1 MGQVV
6 YRHNISFQ
14 FLQHNESNHL
24 HKTRTCDKL
33 MQTFSNQTTNHRSKA
48 TNCFFGNDSY
58 IAMFHWISLNCEA
71 MTIWRWWAPL
81 YSLDTILAHTF
92 LIFQSL
98 KSQKK
103 WLILDNP
110 KGLTNINIW
119 TSEATWRCVSS
130 RSREI
135 HMIMPMWIALRS

>member
-1 MGQVV
+1 
-6 YRHNISFQ
+6 
-14 FLQHNESNHL
+14 
-24 HKTRTCDKL
+24 
-33 MQTFSNQTTNHRSKA
+33 
-48 TNCFFGNDSY
+48 
-58 IAMFHWISLNCEA
+58 MFHWIFLNCKA
-71 MTIWRWWAPL
+71 MSIWRWWAPL
-81 YSLDTILAHTF
+81 YSLNTILAHTF
-92 LIFQSL
+92 LIFQSS
-98 KSQKK
+98 KSQNK